1 MFAEWAPIVGII
13 TGGLAAAG
21 TIYGFGFKFSK
32 LETRVNLIW
41 SVFVEDAL
49 RNQVRSGLLTHSSP
63 YKKTEYGESFGE
75 MVPAAINQKLHKRT
89 VGSRPNLKND
99 HEIATAL
106 IREMGLNT
114 IIDKSQDMD
123 ITVQEYLALCVCT
136 IKEE

>member
-1 MFAEWAPIVGII
+1 MFAEWAPIVGIV
-13 TGGLAAAG
+13 TGSLAAAG

-63 YKKTEYGESFGE
+63 YRKTVYGESLGE
-75 MVPAAINQKLHKRT
+75 VVPAEINQKLHKRT
-89 VGSRPNLKND
+89 FKTD
-99 HEIATAL
+99 HELATAF

-114 IIDKSQDMD
+114 IINRSQDMD

>member
-1 MFAEWAPIVGII
+1 MFAEWAPVLGII

-75 MVPAAINQKLHKRT
+75 MVPVEINQKLHKRT
-89 VGSRPNLKND
+89 FKTD
-99 HEIATAL
+99 HELATAF

-114 IIDKSQDMD
+114 IINRSQDMD

>member
-1 MFAEWAPIVGII
+1 MLTEWAPVVGIV

-63 YKKTEYGESFGE
+63 YQKTVFGE
-75 MVPAAINQKLHKRT
+75 NLGELVPPEINSKLSKQKFK
-89 VGSRPNLKND
+89 SD
-99 HEIATAL
+99 HELATAF
-106 IREMGLNT
+106 IKEIGLNT
-114 IIDKSQDMD
+114 LINESSRLE
-123 ITVQEYLALCVCT
+123 ITVQEFLALSMCT
-136 IKEE
+136 LKQG

>member
-1 MFAEWAPIVGII
+1 MFAEWAPIVGIV
-13 TGGLAAAG
+13 TGSLAAAG

-63 YKKTEYGESFGE
+63 YRKTEYGESLGE
-75 MVPAAINQKLHKRT
+75 VVPAEIKQKLHKRT
-89 VGSRPNLKND
+89 FKTD
-99 HEIATAL
+99 HELATAF

-114 IIDKSQDMD
+114 IINRSQDMD
-123 ITVQEYLALCVCT
+123 ITVEEYLALCVCT